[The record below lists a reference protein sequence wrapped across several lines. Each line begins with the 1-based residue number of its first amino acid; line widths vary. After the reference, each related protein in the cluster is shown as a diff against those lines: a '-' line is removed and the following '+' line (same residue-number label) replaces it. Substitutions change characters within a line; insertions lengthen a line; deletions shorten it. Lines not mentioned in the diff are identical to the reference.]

1 MKTALITG
9 CNGGLGQTLLK
20 KFASQGY
27 DILACGYPYD
37 EGFIKEC
44 GDIAA
49 EYAVSIKTIFF
60 DVTNNEELETGLA
73 KISEYEGEI
82 DLLVNN
88 AGINIMKPTL
98 FTELSDLEKTFR
110 INYFA
115 PVLIAKAVVEKM
127 VRQGSGVI
135 VNITSIGS
143 MSHQTGGSCYDASKA
158 ALNQFTVSAA
168 QEVAPFGIRVNAVAC
183 GPMNS
188 PMFAG
193 LPEKAQKNLIKSV
206 AFKRLVETSEI
217 ADVVSFLASDQSG
230 FITGEIIKVD
240 GGAII

>member
-9 CNGGLGQTLLK
+9 CNGGLGRTLLK
-20 KFASQGY
+20 QFASQGY
-27 DILACGYPYD
+27 SIFACGYPFD
-37 EGFIKEC
+37 EVFVKEC

-49 EYAVSIKTIFF
+49 EYAVDVKSIFF
-60 DVTNNEELETGLA
+60 DVTNNEELEQGLA
-73 KISEYEGEI
+73 KISEYENDI
-82 DLLVNN
+82 NVLVNN
-88 AGINIMKPTL
+88 AGINIMKPVL
-98 FTELSDLEKTFR
+98 FTELTDLEKTFR

-115 PVLIAKAVVEKM
+115 PVLIAKAVAEKM
-127 VRQGSGVI
+127 VRQGSGAI

-168 QEVAPFGIRVNAVAC
+168 QELAPFGVRVNAVAC

-217 ADVVSFLASDQSG
+217 AKVVSFLASDDAS
-230 FITGEIIKVD
+230 FITGEVVRVD

>member
-9 CNGGLGQTLLK
+9 CNGGLGRTLLK
-20 KFASQGY
+20 QFASQGY
-27 DILACGYPYD
+27 NIFACGYPYD
-37 EGFIKEC
+37 EAFVQEC
-44 GDIAA
+44 GDMAA
-49 EYAVSIKTIFF
+49 EYAVDVKSIFI
-60 DVTNNEELETGLA
+60 DVTNNEELRQGLA
-73 KISEYEGEI
+73 KISEHENDI
-82 DLLVNN
+82 DVLVNN
-88 AGINIMKPTL
+88 AGVNIMKPVL

-115 PVLIAKAVVEKM
+115 PVLIAKAVAEKM
-127 VRQGSGVI
+127 VRQGSGTI

-158 ALNQFTVSAA
+158 ALNQFTISAA
-168 QEVAPFGIRVNAVAC
+168 QELAPFGVRVNAVAC

-217 ADVVSFLASDQSG
+217 ARVVSFLASEDAS
-230 FITGEIIKVD
+230 FITGEVVRVD

>member
-9 CNGGLGQTLLK
+9 CNGGLGRTLLK
-20 KFASQGY
+20 QFASQGY
-27 DILACGYPYD
+27 SIFACGYPYD
-37 EGFIKEC
+37 EAFVKEC

-49 EYAVSIKTIFF
+49 EYAVDVKSIFF
-60 DVTNNEELETGLA
+60 DVTNNEELEQGLA
-73 KISEYEGEI
+73 KISEFENDI
-82 DLLVNN
+82 DVLVNN
-88 AGINIMKPTL
+88 AGINIMKPVL
-98 FTELSDLEKTFR
+98 FTELTDLEKTFR

-115 PVLIAKAVVEKM
+115 PVLIAKAVAEKM
-127 VRQGSGVI
+127 VRQGSGAI

-168 QEVAPFGIRVNAVAC
+168 QELAPFGVRVNAVAC

-217 ADVVSFLASDQSG
+217 AKVVSFLASDDAS
-230 FITGEIIKVD
+230 FITGEVVRVD